1 MLHSDIVCDII
12 QVMTKQIGHFRRE
25 PTARPLFNDECK
37 QVGWVFSDTQAEAT
51 PDHLILALAWGE
63 YVNSP
68 YCADSTS
75 NVDNLTSYQK
85 IFHNP
90 SSPTFNAKGLKFD
103 QRHKAF
109 HFYDFAEWNNPTH
122 SQVVNTPL
130 THLADSD
137 SDNYALVGFGY
148 IDTDYPQAENK
159 KIEIYLED
167 NLLNVCVNDELRPNS
182 AFWEQG
188 NYCWFNLSL
197 PFSDYQELTQ
207 HSEPIVSIH
216 HSPILSWNEPDVSF
230 ASALGLFNWLFFE
243 KH

>member
-25 PTARPLFNDECK
+25 PTAHPLFNEADK
-37 QVGWVFSDTQAEAT
+37 QVGWVFSDSKAEAT
-51 PDHLILALAWGE
+51 PQHIMLALAWAE

-68 YCADSTS
+68 YCSHSASDFET
-75 NVDNLTSYQK
+75 LTSYQK
-85 IFHNP
+85 MLHNP
-90 SSPTFNAKGLKFD
+90 SYESNPLYGGKFH

-109 HFYDFAEWNNPTH
+109 HFYDFPEWKK
-122 SQVVNTPL
+122 SSSELLDTPV
-130 THLADSD
+130 THLPESA
-137 SDNYALVGFGY
+137 SDNYGLVGFGY
-148 IDTDYPQAENK
+148 IDTEHHDPDNK

-167 NLLNVCVNDELRPNS
+167 NLLNVCVNEDLRPNS
-182 AFWEQG
+182 AYWEKG

-216 HSPILSWNEPDVSF
+216 HTPILSWNEPDVSF
-230 ASALGLFNWLFFE
+230 ATELGLFNWLFFE
-243 KH
+243 EH